1 VELQQNLDRIRKKG
15 LGVAAIS
22 YDSIG
27 ALRSFADRQH
37 ITYPLLSDPDS
48 KIIRAYGILNETTKP
63 GTLTYGIPYPGIY
76 IVDAHGQV
84 VSKYFEDDYKD
95 RVSTADILARQFGAP
110 VAAAAT
116 VRETKHLQ
124 IKTAASNDLARP
136 GLRIALSIDIELKPG
151 MHVYA
156 PGVEGYIPID
166 WQLEAGGAAPKQHAF
181 KYPASEMLRL
191 EVINETVPVYRGH
204 VQIVREITFGEE
216 AALKPLVNANGELI
230 VKGSFRYQA
239 CDDSKCYLPQDVPL
253 EWHFKYEGLDRQ
265 RAPSEF
271 QRKPN

>member
-1 VELQQNLDRIRKKG
+1 VELQQHLDAIRKEG

-27 ALRSFADRQH
+27 ALKSFADRQH

-48 KIIRAYGILNETTKP
+48 KIIRAYDILNETTKP
-63 GTLTYGIPYPGIY
+63 GTLTYGIPYPGVY
-76 IVDAHGQV
+76 IIDAHGKV

-110 VAAAAT
+110 IAAAGT
-116 VRETKHLQ
+116 VSETKHLQ
-124 IKTAASNDLARP
+124 IKTTASNDLARP

-151 MHVYA
+151 IHVYA
-156 PGVEGYIPID
+156 PGVQGYIPID
-166 WQLEAGGAAPKQHAF
+166 WQLETGGAAAKQHPF
-181 KYPASEMLRL
+181 NYPASEMLHL
-191 EVINETVPVYRGH
+191 EAIGETVPVYRGR
-204 VQIVREITFGEE
+204 VRIVREITFGQET
-216 AALKPLVNANGELI
+216 ALKSLVTANGELI
-230 VKGSFRYQA
+230 IKGSFRYQA
-239 CDDSKCYLPQDVPL
+239 CDDRKCFVPQDVPL

>member
-1 VELQQNLDRIRKKG
+1 MELQQNLDRIRKEG

-27 ALRSFADRQH
+27 ALKSFADRQH
-37 ITYPLLSDPDS
+37 IAYPLLSDPDS
-48 KIIRAYGILNETTKP
+48 KIIRAYDILNETTKP
-63 GTLTYGIPYPGIY
+63 GTLTYGIPYPGVY
-76 IVDAHGQV
+76 IVDAQGKV
-84 VSKYFEDDYKD
+84 VSKYFEDDYRD
-95 RVSTADILARQFGAP
+95 RVSTADILARQFDAP
-110 VAAAAT
+110 VAAAGA
-116 VRETKHLQ
+116 VSETKHLQ
-124 IKTAASNDLARP
+124 VKTAASNDLARP

-156 PGVEGYIPID
+156 PGVQGYIPID
-166 WQLEAGGAAPKQHAF
+166 WQLEAGGAAAKQHPF

-191 EVINETVPVYRGH
+191 EAIGETVPVYRGR
-204 VQIVREITFGEE
+204 VRIVREITFGQET
-216 AALKPLVNANGELI
+216 ALQPLVTANGELI

-239 CDDSKCYLPQDVPL
+239 CDDRKCYVPQDVAL

-265 RAPSEF
+265 RAPSQF